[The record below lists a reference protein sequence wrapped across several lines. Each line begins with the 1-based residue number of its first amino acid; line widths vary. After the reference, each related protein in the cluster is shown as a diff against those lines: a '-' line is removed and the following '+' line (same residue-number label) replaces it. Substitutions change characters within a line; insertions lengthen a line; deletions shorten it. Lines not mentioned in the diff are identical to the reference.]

1 MVVFMIV
8 VMSVYWTS
16 KSKTFDAAEYVNKI
30 NYERYK
36 FDKRDFSLD
45 TLSNGLKYVVVK
57 QSEKNVSDAVLT
69 IDLQVGSQ
77 YETEK
82 NPGIA
87 SVAA

>member
-1 MVVFMIV
+1 MIV